1 VVLNQRIQASY
12 DILHAMP
19 EAGFQ
24 EFRTSAWLAEQVR
37 AAGFQVATGLAGT
50 GVVAVLKGG
59 EPGPAVAVRADMDAL
74 PHLVGGREVQIH
86 SCGHDAHCAMV
97 LAAALD
103 LAGTGI
109 RRGEL
114 RILFQPA
121 EETMYGAARMIE
133 AGVLDG
139 LDILLGIH
147 LRPIQEARTGQATP
161 ALMHGA
167 CAIME
172 ATLVGRPAHGARPHL
187 GVNAL
192 DAAAAA
198 ISAVNAIHLDPVQPW
213 SCKATRLRAGGVS
226 PNIIPDRAE
235 LTLDLRAQ
243 RNDTMQALI
252 ARTREAVRAGAAT
265 VGASAETALLASVPG
280 AEYDPAMVDLARE
293 AIRAVLGGQ
302 GLLDPVVSP
311 GGDDFHRYVE
321 ARPELK
327 TGFIGLG
334 CDLAP
339 GLHDPAMSF
348 DRSALVHGAGILLFM
363 ARRLLD

>member
-1 VVLNQRIQASY
+1 MSSCIQADY
-12 DILHAMP
+12 DLLHAMP
-19 EAGFQ
+19 EAGFK

-37 AAGFQVATGLAGT
+37 AAGYQVTTGLAGT
-50 GVVAVLKGG
+50 GVVAVLKGA

-74 PHLVGGREVQIH
+74 PHLVDGQEVQIH

-97 LAAALD
+97 LAAARD
-103 LAGTGI
+103 LARTGI
-109 RRGEL
+109 CRGEL

-121 EETMYGAARMIE
+121 EETMFGATRMIE

-161 ALMHGA
+161 ALQHGA
-167 CAIME
+167 CAIMA
-172 ATLVGRPAHGARPHL
+172 ATFTGRPAHGARPHL
-187 GVNAL
+187 GINAL
-192 DAAAAA
+192 DAAAEA
-198 ISAVNAIHLDPVQPW
+198 ISGVNAIHLDPVQPW

-226 PNIIPDRAE
+226 ANIIPDRAE

-243 RNDTMQALI
+243 RNDIMQALI
-252 ARTREAVRAGAAT
+252 ARCGQAVQAGAAA
-265 VGASAETALLASVPG
+265 VGASAETAILASVPG
-280 AEYDPAMVDLARE
+280 AEYHPGMVDLARE
-293 AIRAVLGGQ
+293 GIRAVLGEQ

-311 GGDDFHRYVE
+311 GGDDFHRYAE
-321 ARPELK
+321 AKPTLR

-339 GLHDPAMSF
+339 GLHDPAMRF
-348 DRSALVHGAGILLFM
+348 DRSAMIHGTDILLFM
-363 ARRLLD
+363 VRRMLD